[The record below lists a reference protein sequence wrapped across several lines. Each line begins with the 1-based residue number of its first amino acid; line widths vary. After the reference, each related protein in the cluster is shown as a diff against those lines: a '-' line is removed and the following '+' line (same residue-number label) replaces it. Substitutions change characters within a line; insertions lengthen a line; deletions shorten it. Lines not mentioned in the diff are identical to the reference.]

1 MTKDEI
7 IRYWLCSA
15 ETDFQAMDHRKDKDL
30 VYKKINEYIDVLKK
44 NHILVWR
51 LYLYGSYAKN
61 TYTSESDID
70 LAIFL
75 EKDDLDGFEEDS
87 KLMKLRRSVDFRI
100 EPHSFSKTDFDEKNP
115 YIREIIKTGERII

>member
-1 MTKDEI
+1 M
-7 IRYWLCSA
+7 A
-15 ETDFQAMDHRKDKDL
+15 HRKDKDL

-87 KLMKLRRSVDFRI
+87 KLMKLRRNVDFRI
-100 EPHSFSKTDFDEKNP
+100 EPHSFAKTDFDETNP